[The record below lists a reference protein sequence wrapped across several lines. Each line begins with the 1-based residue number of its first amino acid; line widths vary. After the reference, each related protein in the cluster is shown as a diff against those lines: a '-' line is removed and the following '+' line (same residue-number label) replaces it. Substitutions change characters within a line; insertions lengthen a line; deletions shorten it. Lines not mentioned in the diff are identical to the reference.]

1 MGLDGDVRGMLKMK
15 ACMRKERE
23 IKEKLNVIMLGTFF
37 VCQVKVNKEGWYMG
51 SDELYSKRLSSS

>member
-37 VCQVKVNKEGWYMG
+37 VRQVKVNKEGWYMG
-51 SDELYSKRLSSS
+51 SDELYSNWLSSS

>member
-37 VCQVKVNKEGWYMG
+37 VYQVKVNKEGWYMG
-51 SDELYSKRLSSS
+51 SDELYSK